1 MPCLTLDDLNKLA
14 LLQMTSKCFTFHLF
28 LPYTWRSHLVLPVL
42 PSPVSYP
49 QTICCYILSLEE
61 PIVSDHLSPASVGK
75 FLNTNPTFLCQWIR
89 TNVSTRVLDS
99 WLKERTVPSP
109 PSAQQ
114 QQQQQQPLSDPALHL
129 RTKDNHVDYIT
140 EGLFTEFV
148 VGRRQS
154 VAPSRQYLETRRLE
168 LVSMKEKDLF
178 MELVRDISHELD
190 VNLLC
195 YKILWSVCILT
206 KSDRASLFLVRGTK
220 NDKYLVSK
228 LFDVSE
234 TSTLYQ
240 SLHTEENMIVV
251 PFGKGV
257 IGTVALKKE
266 TINIRDAYKVGCWQ
280 SPLLVRSR
288 PDQMLVWSIRGQKFK
303 C

>member
-1 MPCLTLDDLNKLA
+1 MTSICLALPYLNMPCLTLDDPSVLA
-14 LLQMTSKCFTFHLF
+14 LLHMTSKFLTFDVF
-28 LPYTWRSHLVLPVL
+28 LPYTWRNHLALPIL
-42 PSPVSYP
+42 TSPVSYY
-49 QTICCYILSLEE
+49 QTVCCYLLSLEE
-61 PIVSDHLSPASVGK
+61 PIMSDHLSPSSVGK
-75 FLNTNPTFLCQWIR
+75 FLHTNPSFLRQWIR
-89 TNVSTRVLDS
+89 ANVSTQVLDS

-109 PSAQQ
+109 SSAQQ
-114 QQQQQQPLSDPALHL
+114 QQQPFSDPALHL

-266 TINIRDAYKVGCWQ
+266 TINIRDAYKVGC
-280 SPLLVRSR
+280 
-288 PDQMLVWSIRGQKFK
+288 
-303 C
+303 

>member
-1 MPCLTLDDLNKLA
+1 
-14 LLQMTSKCFTFHLF
+14 MT
-28 LPYTWRSHLVLPVL
+28 
-42 PSPVSYP
+42 
-49 QTICCYILSLEE
+49 
-61 PIVSDHLSPASVGK
+61 DHLSPASVGK
-75 FLNTNPTFLCQWIR
+75 FLNVNPTFLRQWIR
-89 TNVSTRVLDS
+89 ANISTQVLES
-99 WLKERTVPSP
+99 WLKERATPAPASIH
-109 PSAQQ
+109 QQ
-114 QQQQQQPLSDPALHL
+114 QLSDPALHL

-140 EGLFTEFV
+140 EGLFNEFV

-154 VAPSRQYLETRRLE
+154 IAPTREYLETRRQE
-168 LVSMKEKDLF
+168 LVIMKEKDLF

-257 IGTVALKKE
+257 IGTVAMKKE
-266 TINIRDAYKVGCWQ
+266 TINIRDAYKVCYASG
-280 SPLLVRSR
+280 LLALDEVKRLTA
-288 PDQMLVWSIRGQKFK
+288 D
-303 C
+303 